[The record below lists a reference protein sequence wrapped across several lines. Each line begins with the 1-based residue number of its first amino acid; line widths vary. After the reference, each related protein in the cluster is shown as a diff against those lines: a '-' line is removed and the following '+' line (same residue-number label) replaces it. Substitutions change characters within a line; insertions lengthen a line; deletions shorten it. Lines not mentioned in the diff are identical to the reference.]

1 MEFPDEWL
9 AYDKVPKDLRDM
21 FETRNRK
28 RKEVQKKL
36 NSSSDKVTDSTFIFR
51 QNICLSN
58 VGYHLCSFY
67 IRTYNA
73 DRRSHKHMIHI
84 MRYKNRCLFFTQSL
98 VCLTLVIIYFFYFH

>member
-36 NSSSDKVTDSTFIFR
+36 NSSSDKVTDSTIFEIQ
-51 QNICLSN
+51 QNE
-58 VGYHLCSFY
+58 V
-67 IRTYNA
+67 
-73 DRRSHKHMIHI
+73 
-84 MRYKNRCLFFTQSL
+84 
-98 VCLTLVIIYFFYFH
+98 